1 MSASHYLQH
10 YRRANVA
17 SADPVD
23 ILMLLLDE
31 AVRCAESAG
40 LEQDGVERRRLLS
53 KSLSIVTELSG
64 SLEIDV
70 GGEAALNMFRLYLFI
85 SARLGESISGDESGL
100 PEALRILR
108 HVRETWYLAAEMA
121 RSEAR

>member
-1 MSASHYLQH
+1 MSASHYLQQ

-31 AVRCAESAG
+31 AVRSAECAG
-40 LEQDGVERRRLLS
+40 LEQDGPERRRLLS
-53 KSLSIVTELSG
+53 KSLSIVSELIG

-85 SARLGESISGDESGL
+85 STRLGEAIGGDESRL
-100 PEALRILR
+100 PEALSILR
-108 HVRETWYLAAEMA
+108 HVRETWYLAADMA